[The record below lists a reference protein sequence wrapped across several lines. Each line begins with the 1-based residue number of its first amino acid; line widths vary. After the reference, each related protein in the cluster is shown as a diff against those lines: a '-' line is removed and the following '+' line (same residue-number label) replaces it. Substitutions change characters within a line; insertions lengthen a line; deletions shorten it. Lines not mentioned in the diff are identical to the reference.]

1 MKHDDFANFPCFE
14 DGANCQEEDFLPD
27 VKDMAAEYVDPSVKG
42 IPFGKVHSD
51 EAQKEKQ

>member
-42 IPFGKVHSD
+42 IPFEKVHS
-51 EAQKEKQ
+51 EEKQKEKQ

>member
-1 MKHDDFANFPCFE
+1 
-14 DGANCQEEDFLPD
+14 

-42 IPFGKVHSD
+42 IPFGKVHFD